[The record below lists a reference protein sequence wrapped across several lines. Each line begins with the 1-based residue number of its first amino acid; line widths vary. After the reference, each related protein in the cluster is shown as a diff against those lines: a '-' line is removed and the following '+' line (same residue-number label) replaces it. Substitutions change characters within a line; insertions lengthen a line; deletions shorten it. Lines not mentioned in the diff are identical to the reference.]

1 MLISR
6 ELGEPYTVS
15 DVKQYKQGV
24 RTNFI
29 WINHFLICVYY
40 GDSGPEFGGVL
51 YVLS

>member
-40 GDSGPEFGGVL
+40 GDRGPEFGGVL